1 MSGEGAMPV
10 SDPLRPRS
18 RVENDFDT
26 AAPAPA
32 EAAARARQ
40 LPCTDHLPRAGA
52 PSTLPDIPG
61 YRLLEVLGHGGM
73 GTVYRAVHL
82 APEREVALK
91 LIHAAG
97 HSAGAARRRFER
109 EVRAL
114 ARVDHPNVVPVYD
127 VGVWHGFPF

>member
-26 AAPAPA
+26 TAPAPA

-52 PSTLPDIPG
+52 PGTLPDIPG
-61 YRLLEVLGHGGM
+61 YALLEVVGHGGM

-91 LIHAAG
+91 LVHPAGLPAA
-97 HSAGAARRRFER
+97 ALRRRFDR
-109 EVRAL
+109 EVRTL
-114 ARVDHPNVVPVYD
+114 ARIDHPNVVPVYD
-127 VGVWHGFPF
+127 VG